1 VRKSTLGLLL
11 LVACAKPNE
20 YVAPP
25 PPAVTVAPPERKDV
39 IDYAEFTGIT
49 AATKVVEIR
58 ARVKGF
64 LAEINYEPGRDVEKD
79 TVLFQIDRVEYEAAV
94 EAAEADLRSAKADLA
109 AAETAIKSAQ
119 AALKLAET
127 AVEKLERAYKERA
140 VSEILVLE
148 VQAKREVAE
157 AELENAVA
165 RRDVAKA
172 HVGVAESRLT
182 RAKLDLGWTTIRA
195 PLTGRVAK
203 WNVNVGDLVGAG
215 DPTLLTTMVN
225 ADRIWCYFD
234 VAERW
239 VLEVRKTLDETTPED
254 ATIADLIVEMA
265 LIADEGYPHKGR
277 GDYVEPTVDAETGTL
292 RVRAVFD
299 NPDGVILPGA
309 FTRVRIPIAE
319 RKGALLVAERAVGQD
334 QGGSFLLVVNS
345 EDKVE
350 RRDVKLGAQHG
361 HQVVVLEGIDEKDR
375 VIVSGLQR
383 ARPGATVKPETAEK
397 P

>member
-25 PPAVTVAPPERKDV
+25 PPAVTVAPPERRDV
-39 IDYAEFTGIT
+39 IDYVEFTGTT

-64 LAEINYEPGRDVEKD
+64 LAEIAYEPGRHVEKD
-79 TVLFQIDRVEYEAAV
+79 TVLFQIDRVEYEATV
-94 EAAEADLRSAKADLA
+94 DAAEADVRSAKADLA
-109 AAETAIKSAQ
+109 AAETAIRSAR
-119 AALKLAET
+119 ASLKLAET
-127 AVEKLERAYKERA
+127 AVKKLERAYKERA

-148 VQAKREVAE
+148 VQAKREVAD

-172 HVGVAESRLT
+172 HVGVAEARVT
-182 RAKLDLGWTTIRA
+182 RARLDLGWTTIRA
-195 PLTGRVAK
+195 PLAGRVAK

-215 DPTLLTTMVN
+215 DPTLLTTVVN
-225 ADRIWCYFD
+225 DDKIWCYFD

-239 VLEVRKTLDETTPED
+239 ILSFRKSVDETLDRKSD
-254 ATIADLIVEMA
+254 ISDLVVEMA
-265 LIADEGYPHKGR
+265 LITDEGYPHKGR
-277 GDYVEPTVDAETGTL
+277 GDYREPVVDADTGTM

-299 NPDGVILPGA
+299 NPDGMIPPGA
-309 FTRVRIPIAE
+309 FTRVRVPIAE

-334 QGGSFLLVVNS
+334 QVGSFLLVVNA

-350 RRDVKLGAQHG
+350 RRAIKPGAQHG
-361 HQVVVLEGIDEKDR
+361 HQVVVLEGIEESDR
-375 VIVSGLQR
+375 IIVSGLQR